1 MPEIAIQID
10 LRLLHKVVFLIVL
23 PFINYVLLIVT
34 LYYICAR
41 HDVKERKAGNE
52 EQCETL

>member
-10 LRLLHKVVFLIVL
+10 LRFLHKVVFLIVL

-41 HDVKERKAGNE
+41 HDVKEHKAGNE
-52 EQCETL
+52 KQCEML